1 MPSFDFDRPIDRHDT
16 ASLKWEKYA
25 GKDIIPLW
33 VADMDFAAPAPVLNA
48 LQRRIEHGVL
58 GYTRPPSSLDQTVVA
73 MLQQQFGWCIAPEW
87 LVWLPGLVTGIN
99 VACRAVGDAGD
110 GVVTATPVY
119 PPFLTAPQLSWRELV
134 TVPLRQ
140 DDTGWHWDLDRL
152 EHSLSPRTRLL
163 LLCSPHNPV
172 GQVFRPEELA
182 DLVAICERHDLVICS
197 DEIHGDLVLDP
208 ACRHVPTASISPAA
222 QNRCI
227 TLMAPSKTFN
237 IPGLGCSF
245 AVIADAHLRRRFRRS
260 MAGIV
265 PDVNVLGYTAAEAA
279 YRHGWDWHRA
289 LVDYLRTNCDLV
301 CEAVSRMPPLKTH
314 CPEATYLAWIDA
326 RELNHPDPAA
336 FFESAGV
343 GLSDGRDFGAAG
355 YVRLNFGC
363 RRALL
368 EDALARMRQAVSGVD
383 HQASS
388 SSAS

>member
-1 MPSFDFDRPIDRHDT
+1 
-16 ASLKWEKYA
+16 
-25 GKDIIPLW
+25 
-33 VADMDFAAPAPVLNA
+33 
-48 LQRRIEHGVL
+48 
-58 GYTRPPSSLDQTVVA
+58 

-119 PPFLTAPQLSWRELV
+119 PPFLTAPQLSGRELV

-208 ACRHVPTASISPAA
+208 ACRHVPTASISSIA

-245 AVIADAHLRRRFRRS
+245 AVVADAQLRRRFRRA

-289 LVDYLRTNCDLV
+289 LVDYLRTNRDLV

-314 CPEATYLAWIDA
+314 RPEATYLAWIDA
-326 RELNHPDPAA
+326 RGLNDPDPAA